1 MGVPEGW
8 EPYVEPEAKVDQH
21 IQALNKDAYLADI
34 IADADDMFVKTLFVR
49 KGGKPGHH
57 TVNAEPARE
66 NGPTTLWDEAGTV
79 AANIC
84 RHLCDGKVEPD
95 QLLKQVQEAVEILKA
110 NVPDFRSDQPRWT
123 ACLEQ

>member
-1 MGVPEGW
+1 MGGPEGW
-8 EPYVEPEAKVDQH
+8 DPDVEPEGNVDKH
-21 IQALNKDAYLADI
+21 IRVLNKDAYLANI
-34 IADADDMFVKTLFVR
+34 FADADDMFVKTLFVR
-49 KGGKPGHH
+49 KRGKPRHH

-66 NGPTTLWDEAGTV
+66 NRPTTLSDEAGTA

>member
-49 KGGKPGHH
+49 KGGKPRHH
-57 TVNAEPARE
+57 TVNPEPARE
-66 NGPTTLWDEAGTV
+66 NQPTTLLDEAGTA
-79 AANIC
+79 AANLC
-84 RHLCDGKVEPD
+84 RHICNGEVEPD
-95 QLLKQVQEAVEILKA
+95 QLLNQVQEAVKKLKA
-110 NVPDFRSDQPRWT
+110 QIPDFKSDVPRWT